1 MPEPT
6 AGQHTAAGVATAG
19 IEVREPVS
27 AGAVAADDTTAD
39 DKVSA
44 ANEAA
49 SKGDVQQSIDV
60 AQDAQEAAQ
69 AVQEAAQAGVS
80 QSSGG
85 VTPTKAEAAPQN
97 LQATSTGFGAHKT
110 TPQDGDEPT
119 PDTGS
124 LPSRSVIPS
133 CLFLQ
138 LHKSLSK
145 NMTVHLT
152 LYQALQQSHGAGCR
166 PA

>member
-27 AGAVAADDTTAD
+27 AGAVGADDTTAD

-60 AQDAQEAAQ
+60 AQDAQEQ
-69 AVQEAAQAGVS
+69 LRQCKRQLRLEYHS
-80 QSSGG
+80 HL
-85 VTPTKAEAAPQN
+85 AE
-97 LQATSTGFGAHKT
+97 
-110 TPQDGDEPT
+110 
-119 PDTGS
+119 
-124 LPSRSVIPS
+124 
-133 CLFLQ
+133 
-138 LHKSLSK
+138 
-145 NMTVHLT
+145 
-152 LYQALQQSHGAGCR
+152 
-166 PA
+166 